1 MFESLPFGALV
12 LDALAPAIGNGLITL
27 RADGEE
33 GVVVVRDGVMSE
45 CVWVANGVRSTGDVA
60 LAQIRLAA
68 TTAVSACRLSDEA
81 MSLVGPLIR
90 GEPCYA
96 DLRLEWVAWPQLL
109 NDLRERSLTFV
120 VELTT
125 PTARAVTV
133 IENGRQIATF
143 ADSQPA
149 LGGSDLIDDL
159 AAGGVGTIRVL
170 LDRGSRSASQPGQSS
185 LAALTV
191 AAPMALSPLTEA
203 PRHEADARYVA
214 RPIVVPDDDANAT
227 LSALFGPHRGGSTYR
242 PAEDESAEHRVPT
255 LVDSLL
261 PQLKLL
267 VRNRLQRSSGSVEEV
282 VDGAA
287 TDRQSVEW
295 LADRVRVMTVRG
307 FLHSTFDQL
316 ADDMLALTRRDTD

>member
-1 MFESLPFGALV
+1 MFESLPFAAIV
-12 LDALAPAIGNGLITL
+12 LDALAPAVGNGLITL
-27 RADGEE
+27 RDGSQE
-33 GVVVVRDGVMSE
+33 GLVVVRDDVMSE

-68 TTAVSACRLSDEA
+68 TTAVSACRLSGEA
-81 MSLVGPLIR
+81 MGLIGPLIR
-90 GEPCYA
+90 SEPCYA

-133 IENGRQIATF
+133 IEHGRQIATF
-143 ADSQPA
+143 AESQHA
-149 LGGSDLIDDL
+149 LGGSDLVDDL

-170 LDRGSRSASQPGQSS
+170 VDRGASSASQPGQSS

-191 AAPMALSPLTEA
+191 AAPMVMSPLTEG
-203 PRHEADARYVA
+203 PRHEDDARYIT
-214 RPIVVPDDDANAT
+214 RPIVVPDDDPNAT
-227 LSALFGPHRGGSTYR
+227 LSALFGPHRDGSTYLQ
-242 PAEDESAEHRVPT
+242 AEGDPAEHRSPT

-261 PQLKLL
+261 PQLRLL

-287 TDRQSVEW
+287 IDRQSVEW
-295 LADRVRVMTVRG
+295 LADRVRVMSVRG

-316 ADDMLALTRRDTD
+316 ADDMLALTRRDMD